1 MINKDSQKGVS
12 DMVTEHRAHIQT
24 LVSAVNF
31 LREELKEKSVLLRS
45 LIIDKQNANSCPK
58 LPTTSE
64 TSTSSNSIT
73 KTQALTTN
81 KIIDFHIDNGLKRNI
96 FQKQIK

>member
-1 MINKDSQKGVS
+1 MNNKGSQKGAS
-12 DMVTEHRAHIQT
+12 DMITELRSYFQA
-24 LVSAVNF
+24 LESKVNF
-31 LREELKEKSVLLRS
+31 LREELKEKSVLLKS

>member
-1 MINKDSQKGVS
+1 MNNKGSQKGAS
-12 DMVTEHRAHIQT
+12 DMITELRSYFQT
-24 LVSAVNF
+24 LESKVNF
-31 LREELKEKSVLLRS
+31 LREELKEKSVLLKS